1 MDKTENGSPVSLE
14 YAIVIGD
21 TFHRTSPP
29 TRDGFEFWTRFRIV
43 NATETEIASSKRCV
57 YICMYILGVWNF
69 IFHHQIG
76 RGYEKLCTGYRVTCK
91 INPYLTRFVQ
101 HLPRLETPRNPP
113 TFSPHFDSP
122 ILPSR
127 SYHKR

>member
-43 NATETEIASSKRCV
+43 NATETEIASSKRCTYIYV
-57 YICMYILGVWNF
+57 YVHPRSLE
-69 IFHHQIG
+69 FHI
-76 RGYEKLCTGYRVTCK
+76 
-91 INPYLTRFVQ
+91 
-101 HLPRLETPRNPP
+101 
-113 TFSPHFDSP
+113 SPSDWPWLRKTVYWLSSN
-122 ILPSR
+122 L
-127 SYHKR
+127 